1 MIRKLAIGIVI
12 VLVALVAL
20 PPLWYAIF
28 PGDPPPELPEPGR
41 RVALASGVDINLVE
55 EGAGPAV
62 LMVHGLPGMAT
73 DWRELSRELAGRGR
87 RAIAIDRSGY
97 GHSDASPVGDYSVGR
112 NADEVI
118 ELMEVLDLKDVTLVG
133 WSYGGATASI
143 VAARRP
149 ARLAQLVLVGTGGPD
164 GPDATPPEANLVME
178 AFYSEPAMRWR
189 SAVPPIGRWLI
200 QALSAAAFSGQP
212 MPEWWIP
219 GVIANFQRWDMLLTY
234 RGEMFGIDR
243 DAGFDYGNIEVP
255 TLLLHGDDDQ
265 LADIA
270 ISRYL
275 VTLIPHATLLETPG
289 GSHMLPVTHAAEMAD
304 QIVQSDRRP

>member
-1 MIRKLAIGIVI
+1 MIRKLAIGIAI
-12 VLVALVAL
+12 VLAALVAL

-41 RVALASGVDINLVE
+41 RVVLASGVGINVLE
-55 EGAGPAV
+55 EGAGPPV
-62 LMVHGLPGMAT
+62 LMVHGLPGMANN
-73 DWRELSRELAGRGR
+73 WRELSRELASRGQ

-97 GHSDASPVGDYSVGR
+97 GHSDPSPVGDYSMGR

-118 ELMEVLDLKDVTLVG
+118 ELMEVLDLRDVTLVG

-164 GPDATPPEANLVME
+164 GPDATPPEANLLME
-178 AFYSEPAMRWR
+178 AFYSEPVMRWR
-189 SAVPPIGRWLI
+189 SAVPPIGRGLI
-200 QALSAAAFSGQP
+200 RALSDVAFSGQP
-212 MPEWWIP
+212 MPDWWIP
-219 GVIANFQRWDMLLTY
+219 GVIANFQRWDTLLTY
-234 RGEMFGIDR
+234 RGEMFDFDP
-243 DAGFDYGNIEVP
+243 DAGFDYGEINVP
-255 TLLLHGDDDQ
+255 TLLLHGDDDR

-275 VTLIPHATLLETPG
+275 VALIPDATLLETPG

-304 QIVQSDRRP
+304 QIVHSGAE